1 MVKST
6 LNGGT
11 HAHVI
16 LARACN
22 AHVIIVSIRV
32 ALTIAIPLKMS
43 TNLKYWITH
52 MTLAREQK
60 VIINIEVKYHPLS
73 SALRMTK

>member
-1 MVKST
+1 MMQEMVKST

-11 HAHVI
+11 RAHVI

-22 AHVIIVSIRV
+22 AHVIIVCIRV

-43 TNLKYWITH
+43 TNLK
-52 MTLAREQK
+52 
-60 VIINIEVKYHPLS
+60 
-73 SALRMTK
+73 